1 MTAPPVFGV
10 LDFWKN
16 QRRLEGLQET
26 IGQEPAH
33 HRFTASH
40 VEIKTIDAGHH
51 LLLNFSHDR
60 GRSTGDQL
68 RLDAEALFDTSLDF
82 FSELGAA
89 WNRNNHLSFPLGRFN
104 DLVPFVLRRLSDLR
118 LCTIAAQE

>member
-40 VEIKTIDAGHH
+40 VEIETIDAGHH
-51 LLLNFSHDR
+51 LLLNFSHDG
-60 GRSTGDQL
+60 GRSPSNQL
-68 RLDAEALFDTSLDF
+68 GLYAEALFDTSLDF

-89 WNRNNHLSFPLGRFN
+89 WNRNNHLSFSLGRFN
-104 DLVPFVLRRLSDLR
+104 DLVPFVLRRLSGLCLR
-118 LCTIAAQE
+118 NIAAQQ